1 MGDRAVNSSVSGR
14 LKSSTPR
21 GQSRQIYDCHICGK
35 SFRTNKLRD
44 HYISKAIW
52 DKNKIPAPV
61 YFDRFCLAGTN
72 KKSHTKCFLNS
83 NCPRKLL
90 PPANKSF
97 TNAPRIS
104 FDACKATK
112 KKKVVLEIDEEIED
126 LTLIAVEDILRNVKT
141 KELEE

>member
-1 MGDRAVNSSVSGR
+1 MTAIFVEKASGQTNSVIIIFPKQSGTKTR
-14 LKSSTPR
+14 FLLQSIST
-21 GQSRQIYDCHICGK
+21 G
-35 SFRTNKLRD
+35 
-44 HYISKAIW
+44 
-52 DKNKIPAPV
+52 
-61 YFDRFCLAGTN
+61 CLAGTN

>member
-1 MGDRAVNSSVSGR
+1 MTAIFVEKASGQTNSVIIIFPKQSGTKTRFLLQSISTGFALQELTKKVTQSVSLIG
-14 LKSSTPR
+14 
-21 GQSRQIYDCHICGK
+21 
-35 SFRTNKLRD
+35 N
-44 HYISKAIW
+44 
-52 DKNKIPAPV
+52 
-61 YFDRFCLAGTN
+61 
-72 KKSHTKCFLNS
+72 TKCFLNS